1 MGQPLEECLDVNLD
15 PVTPAQ
21 VRGLSLEE
29 VTAEHETMGLYTRT
43 LDTLEQIGFD
53 EEANNLI
60 HRSLELGILMHSR
73 QKRTNG
79 HYADHLM
86 RVTLHLLEDLDIRD
100 PNLIAAAPLHDTFED
115 HPRDLANKLT
125 GIKPDSVRLAMPIAR
140 KALAAYTNAEVVSIV
155 EAVTNPPVP
164 KGKTKLEVYTQHTQ
178 HLVQTSQK
186 GRVLKL
192 ADFIDN
198 AVGNHTTVGE
208 KRLKLDLKYIGQYA
222 IHRAGLFLPDSL
234 IVGEAR
240 ERACSLLDQ
249 GYDRALERLTADAA

>member
-1 MGQPLEECLDVNLD
+1 MGQPLAECLDVNLD

-29 VTAEHETMGLYTRT
+29 VTERHGTMGLYTRT
-43 LDTLEQIGFD
+43 LDTLDHIGFD
-53 EEANNLI
+53 EADDDLI
-60 HRSLELGILMHSR
+60 QRSLELGIQMHSR

-115 HPRDLANKLT
+115 HPRDLAGRLT
-125 GIKPDSVRLAMPIAR
+125 GTKPDTVRLARPIAYN
-140 KALAAYTNAEVVSIV
+140 ALAAYTNLEVVSIV

-164 KGKTKLEVYTQHTQ
+164 EGKTKLEVYTEHTRQ
-178 HLVQTSQK
+178 LVKSSQK

-198 AVGNHTTVGE
+198 AVGNHTTIGE
-208 KRLKLDLKYIGQYA
+208 KRQKLDRKYLGQYA
-222 IHRAGLFLPDSL
+222 IHRSGLFLEDTL
-234 IVGEAR
+234 ITGIAR
-240 ERACSLLDQ
+240 ERACTMLDE
-249 GYDRALERLTADAA
+249 GYLRAMDRLAADVA